1 MSYVIALYMRLSLE
15 DSKYYSMSISN
26 QQLILRKKAM
36 SLPEWEQ
43 AEILE
48 FVDNGY
54 TGTNFRFALSVK
66 QAFTFLHQ
74 HHYFC
79 FLQRT

>member
-1 MSYVIALYMRLSLE
+1 MKYVIALYIRLSLE
-15 DSKYYSMSISN
+15 DSKYDSMSIAN

-54 TGTNFRFALSVK
+54 TGTNFVEVR
-66 QAFTFLHQ
+66 
-74 HHYFC
+74 
-79 FLQRT
+79 

>member
-1 MSYVIALYMRLSLE
+1 MKYVIALYIRLSLE
-15 DSKYYSMSISN
+15 DSKYDSMSIAN

-54 TGTNFRFALSVK
+54 TGTNFTDV
-66 QAFTFLHQ
+66 
-74 HHYFC
+74 
-79 FLQRT
+79 